1 MARFCTKCGGE
12 LKPGSR
18 FCTKCGSPIEDVAS
32 PNVNTGNN
40 VNQQTDTTAQ
50 EIQNWK
56 ATRRRNKL
64 IPIAIGIGVVLIAL
78 FFFFRNSGPD
88 KDQVQKDL
96 ALYLNVPKNAA
107 EHLSVK
113 SVKINDTSLDDSKTI
128 ADVTTTATLESE
140 DVRKV
145 QSYKLNYSK
154 VGDSSWL
161 CNQIYPYNENDW
173 KAEPLHGVSEN
184 TIKRSLIGVKVNADK
199 NNNVVLKESDIGE
212 VKIDKQDT
220 DLKKG
225 TDAVQFTYKIK
236 SKIASLEQKANASF
250 HFERDHW
257 QMDNL
262 KVDEK
267 QQIVYNKGYDF
278 KRTDEALKADIFKSP
293 IMWKSDYGTQT
304 ISITNNTLRNF
315 KKLPEAFEW
324 KTGLVTQRCS
334 FDLMKRVVTFH
345 VDADVVYEYTASGWQ
360 VTKINYMPKV
370 QNVSLTG
377 VWTGSGRRIQWY
389 KVGALTVTINNQD
402 ANNMLT
408 ATCAFSPSAT
418 SPDHVSG
425 SFSMVGGVDKNSLIV
440 KLTKNNWINKPRH
453 ADMTD
458 YTGELLVDQE
468 TITDKG
474 ENFRI
479 TLTQKY

>member
-18 FCTKCGSPIEDVAS
+18 FCTKCGSPIEDVVS
-32 PNVNTGNN
+32 PNLNEGNN

-78 FFFFRNSGPD
+78 FFFFHNSGPD
-88 KDQVQKDL
+88 KEQVQKDL

-173 KAEPLHGVSEN
+173 KAEPLHGVSAN

-236 SKIASLEQKANASF
+236 SKIASLEQKATASF

-293 IMWKSDYGTQT
+293 IMWKTNYGTQT
-304 ISITNNTLRNF
+304 ISLTDNTMRNF

-324 KTGLVTQRCS
+324 KTGLVTQRCT
-334 FDLMKRVVTFH
+334 FDLMKRVATFH
-345 VDADVVYEYTASGWQ
+345 VDADVVYEYTSSGWQ
-360 VTKINYMPKV
+360 VTKINYVPKV
-370 QNVSLTG
+370 QSINLKG
-377 VWTGSGRRIQWY
+377 IWTGHFSVWRGKPR
-389 KVGALTVTINNQD
+389 LTLTINNQD

-408 ATCAFSPSAT
+408 VVSSFGPSASMPNLNEASYT
-418 SPDHVSG
+418 
-425 SFSMVGGVDKNSLIV
+425 MVGGIEKETLVVRLK
-440 KLTKNNWINKPRH
+440 KENWINKPR
-453 ADMTD
+453 
-458 YTGELLVDQE
+458 GESMYDFDGVLLVDQE
-468 TITDKG
+468 KIADKG
-474 ENFRI
+474 EDFAV